1 MVQSATLADDVD
13 MTDTTRT
20 RTSRPTRLQRSRKDR
35 VLTGV
40 AGGLGTHL
48 GINPWWFR
56 FAFLILAF
64 FGGFGLVVYLAAW
77 LVIPDEGQEDPIISN
92 WLGHVDT
99 SDAGTIFGLVLV
111 GAAAVIVL
119 TQFADISGTLVVAAI
134 LFVVGLLLYRG
145 DLTSKRPDRPGP
157 PTTNGGDDMT
167 ETTTAAIAS
176 TAGYP
181 DAAHGDVAHG
191 GDGYGGEGDELP
203 PAPPPAPPAYGEPD
217 PGPAEPWEPPPPR
230 ERSMLGRLTLAV
242 GLIVVATMALLD
254 VAFARVDM
262 DPVHYLAAAVAVIGL
277 GLIVGAFIGKA
288 LWLIIVGVLLLP
300 ALWIAALL
308 PSSIDYSAGD
318 FTYEPLTVA
327 DVASPY
333 EQGFGQMTI
342 DLTAL
347 SVEDLA
353 ELGRLEASVGFGE
366 IIVRLPEDAGFT
378 LDASVGMGVVQGPFP
393 SSQGFGVDLATSF
406 GDNASAF
413 ELDLEVGAGAIT
425 ISGPRGAFVDTFDAL
440 LERSN

>member
-1 MVQSATLADDVD
+1 MVPSAILTDDD
-13 MTDTTRT
+13 TMTDTTRT
-20 RTSRPTRLQRSRKDR
+20 RTTRSTRLQRSRNDR

-77 LVIPDEGQEDPIISN
+77 LVIPDEGEEDPIISN

-145 DLTSKRPDRPGP
+145 DLTSKRPDRPDP
-157 PTTNGGDDMT
+157 DATRGGDDMT
-167 ETTTAAIAS
+167 DTTTTAKADIAA
-176 TAGYP
+176 TASYG
-181 DAAHGDVAHG
+181 DAAH
-191 GDGYGGEGDELP
+191 GGEGDELP
-203 PAPPPAPPAYGEPD
+203 PVLPPAPPAYGEPD
-217 PGPAEPWEPPPPR
+217 SGPTEPWEPPPPR

-254 VAFARVDM
+254 VAFTRVDM
-262 DPVHYLAAAVAVIGL
+262 DPVHYLGAAVAVIGL

-308 PSSIDYSAGD
+308 PASIDFSGGD
-318 FTYEPLTVA
+318 VTFEPTTVA
-327 DVASPY
+327 DVDSPY
-333 EQGFGQMTI
+333 DQGVGKLTI
-342 DLTAL
+342 DLTQL
-347 SVEDLA
+347 SVADLA

-366 IIVRLPEDAGFT
+366 IVVRLPEDAGFT

-393 SSQGFGVDLATSF
+393 SSQGVGVDVATSF
-406 GDNASAF
+406 GENASAF

-425 ISGPRGAFVDTFDAL
+425 ISGPLGAFVDTFDAL

>member
-1 MVQSATLADDVD
+1 MVRMAILTDDVD
-13 MTDTTRT
+13 MTDTTHT
-20 RTSRPTRLQRSRKDR
+20 RTTRPTRLQRSRNDR

-56 FAFLILAF
+56 FAFLVLAF

-77 LVIPDEGQEDPIISN
+77 LVIPDEGREDPIISS
-92 WLGHVDT
+92 WLGNVDM

-145 DLTSKRPDRPGP
+145 ELTSKRPDRPDP
-157 PTTNGGDDMT
+157 ETTHGGDDMT
-167 ETTTAAIAS
+167 QTTTTAEKAAIAS
-176 TAGYP
+176 TARFTDYG
-181 DAAHGDVAHG
+181 DAAH
-191 GDGYGGEGDELP
+191 GGEGDELP
-203 PAPPPAPPAYGEPD
+203 PVLPPAPPAYGEPD
-217 PGPAEPWEPPPPR
+217 SGPTEPWEPPPPR

-254 VAFARVDM
+254 VAFTRVDM

-277 GLIVGAFIGKA
+277 GLLVGAFIGKA

-308 PSSIDYSAGD
+308 PSSIDLSAGE
-318 FTYEPLTVA
+318 FRYEPLTVA
-327 DVASPY
+327 EVDSPY

-342 DLTAL
+342 DLSEL
-347 SVEDLA
+347 SAADLA
-353 ELGRLEASVGFGE
+353 QVGLLEASVGFGE
-366 IIVRLPEDAGFT
+366 LIVRLPDDADFT
-378 LDASVGMGVVQGPFP
+378 VVASVGMGIVQGPFP
-393 SSQGFGVDLATSF
+393 SSQGIGVDVTTSV
-406 GDNASAF
+406 GDSPTTF

-425 ISGPRGAFVDTFDAL
+425 ITGPAQSFGFDGFDAL
-440 LERSN
+440 PGRSN

>member
-1 MVQSATLADDVD
+1 MVPSAILTDDD
-13 MTDTTRT
+13 NMTDTTRT
-20 RTSRPTRLQRSRKDR
+20 RTTRPTRLQRSRNDR

-56 FAFLILAF
+56 FAFLILTF

-77 LVIPDEGQEDPIISN
+77 LVIPDEGHEDPIISN

-145 DLTSKRPDRPGP
+145 DLTSKRPDRPDP
-157 PTTNGGDDMT
+157 DATHGGDDMT
-167 ETTTAAIAS
+167 ETTTTAKADIAA
-176 TAGYP
+176 TAG
-181 DAAHGDVAHG
+181 HGDASFGAAPH
-191 GDGYGGEGDELP
+191 GGEGDELP
-203 PAPPPAPPAYGEPD
+203 PVLPPAPPAYGEPD
-217 PGPAEPWEPPPPR
+217 SGPTEPWEPPPPR

-254 VAFARVDM
+254 VAFTRVDM
-262 DPVHYLAAAVAVIGL
+262 DPVHYLGAAVAVIGL

-308 PSSIDYSAGD
+308 PASIDFSAGE
-318 FTYEPLTVA
+318 FTFEPVTVA
-327 DVASPY
+327 EVASPY
-333 EQGFGQMTI
+333 EQGFGQLTI
-342 DLTAL
+342 DLTQL
-347 SVEDLA
+347 SVTDLA

-366 IIVRLPEDAGFT
+366 IIVRLPDDTGFT

-393 SSQGFGVDLATSF
+393 SSQGIGVDVTTSV
-406 GDNASAF
+406 GDNPSAL

-425 ISGPRGAFVDTFDAL
+425 IAVQARPLGSSGLDAL

>member
-167 ETTTAAIAS
+167 EATTAAIAS

-203 PAPPPAPPAYGEPD
+203 PTPPPAPPAYGEPD

-254 VAFARVDM
+254 VAFARVDV
-262 DPVHYLAAAVAVIGL
+262 DPVHYLGAAVAVIGL

-425 ISGPRGAFVDTFDAL
+425 IRSMILSRDTSDAL